1 MVFDKHDL
9 DGNNAITKDEFH
21 EFIYSMGRYMDE
33 QELEAAWT
41 FIELNGD
48 GKIVGLICSL
58 TLTPQLP
65 VATHSLFI
73 TNLSSLFYCYLY
85 VCTCICIY
93 TSFCY
98 RHIL

>member
-1 MVFDKHDL
+1 LCFFSLSFIHFPFFFRFHTVVFDKHDL

-65 VATHSLFI
+65 VVTH
-73 TNLSSLFYCYLY
+73 
-85 VCTCICIY
+85 
-93 TSFCY
+93 
-98 RHIL
+98 